1 MSICS
6 PAASIVLIAVLCPP
20 ATAQAPVITGIS
32 PDAVPVGGLGFTL
45 TVTGSGFQAN
55 SEVQINTINRMPMF
69 VSAQELKVSILASD
83 IATPGNVDVTVLN
96 FNGAITTP
104 SNTVQLRVVNAASPQ
119 LISASSGFAAQ
130 GVEQVSMTLVGAN
143 FRPGAT
149 VVISPPLATL
159 SASTGQTQAGDITV
173 LSSTVVNSGV
183 MTALISVSPTAELGL
198 RAVDVLNLD
207 GTSTIDAT
215 MATPDGSTQP
225 MHVTPAGSIGSPL
238 SVLNM
243 AMMYPRDGAVVM
255 QGDELNAEAVL
266 AGTGTGTV
274 TGQWLW
280 DGIVVEQFSAAIVG
294 GESTTIATRQSLPT
308 WLLGAHTLQL
318 RMLEPNQVAGRTIA
332 VVVNPGDWKLEQL
345 IQPESGAVFD
355 LNEAPHLLWAIVPGA
370 MKYQVGFSSQPYL
383 GAIDEWFDVA
393 ENQWQ
398 VPADIWQSLPQGQL
412 YWTVRTVDAS
422 GEPRRPLPMRV
433 LYRGQESESGS
444 PHSVA
449 AAQIAGRYMGVDA
462 KLILRGEDGQMIP
475 IGADSLQG
483 DYAAPSAAMPA
494 DASAPA
500 TAPAKGG
507 TDAETPKAK
516 GAAPKKQVG
525 PSEDGQLGM
534 SSEWA
539 SGSNP
544 PDYNVLSAAE
554 HMKYQQ
560 GPWHFEINGS
570 GLLNSILNPGV
581 LRTSHGEVNSYVI
594 QLGDLHKTWGAN
606 LRFGIVSPLL
616 YTGAQYV
623 TAATPRQGAEL
634 AVKTPAG
641 TFSGFT
647 NTNDSALGGGSG
659 MNLQQQIE
667 GASWQAPLPPWAQLR
682 VMWLNAADNVTG
694 GPSASGDVYGAL
706 LTMQFT
712 KKKKWQ
718 WSTEYA
724 ASYDNA
730 DTTSPTSL
738 RQFGRAWRT
747 GITGQPGKTKVS
759 ITYHD
764 VSANF
769 GNPTNPSLTPN
780 SMPDARG
787 VNASIAQTTKK
798 TGTFGFNYAFLA
810 NNVQPITSDELLL
823 NSFEETWSKPI
834 DKKTNI
840 SLDARQSLTET
851 GTVPAALLSMP
862 PAVTGAQDMRNVSAG
877 INFSRRVGTM
887 TLTMGGQRDWLHDT
901 LFPIYSTITS
911 TLNGGANL
919 VTKGHFQL
927 NSQASVNWV
936 AADGLTVGDSRSVA
950 VNIQPALVWKK
961 PAVQFAPLITVAQ
974 FQTTLSNGTLTN
986 DMLTGQYG
994 GRFTWKLPGVMK
1006 FSTVS
1011 AQGSYIQNRNSVI
1024 GLNQPAAQLLALWT
1038 ATWGHKHTFK

>member
-1 MSICS
+1 
-6 PAASIVLIAVLCPP
+6 
-20 ATAQAPVITGIS
+20 
-32 PDAVPVGGLGFTL
+32 VGGLGFTL

-55 SEVQINTINRMPMF
+55 SVVRINTTNRATTF
-69 VSAQELKVSILASD
+69 VSAQELKAPILASD
-83 IATPGNVDVTVLN
+83 LAVPGKVDVKALDFSGGMT
-96 FNGAITTP
+96 IP
-104 SNTVQLRVVNAASPQ
+104 SNTVQLTVVNAASPQ
-119 LISASSGFAAQ
+119 LISASPGFAAQ

-159 SASTGQTQAGDITV
+159 SASTGQTQAGDISV
-173 LSSTVVNSGV
+173 LSVTLVNSGV
-183 MTALISVSPTAELGL
+183 MTALINVSPTAALGL

-215 MATPDGSTQP
+215 QATPDGSTQS
-225 MHVTPAGSIGSPL
+225 MQVSPAGSIGSPL

-243 AMMYPRDGAVVM
+243 AMMYPRDGTVVM
-255 QGDELNAEAVL
+255 QGDELNAQAIL

-280 DGIVVEQFSAAIVG
+280 DGFVVEQFSATIVG
-294 GESTTIATRQSLPT
+294 GERTTIATRQSLPT

-318 RMLEPNQVAGRTIA
+318 RMLEPNQVAGRIIE

-345 IQPESGAVFD
+345 IQPQSGAVFD
-355 LNEAPHLLWAIVPGA
+355 ANEAPHLLWALVPGA

-383 GAIDEWFDVA
+383 GTIDEWFDVA

-398 VPADIWQSLPQGQL
+398 VPSDIWQSLPQGEL

-422 GEPRRPLPMRV
+422 GEPRQPLPMR
-433 LYRGQESESGS
+433 LIYRGQEAGSAS
-444 PHSVA
+444 PHPVP
-449 AAQIAGRYMGVDA
+449 AAQMAGRYMGVDA

-475 IGADSLQG
+475 IRADSLQG
-483 DYAAPSAAMPA
+483 DYLAPTAAMPS
-494 DASAPA
+494 DGSAPV
-500 TAPAKGG
+500 TPPAKGA
-507 TDAETPKAK
+507 TDAETPKTPA
-516 GAAPKKQVG
+516 AAPKKQVG
-525 PSEDGQLGM
+525 SEDGQISM
-534 SSEWA
+534 SNEWA

-544 PDYNVLSAAE
+544 PDYDVLSAAE
-554 HMKYQQ
+554 HMKVQQ
-560 GPWHFEINGS
+560 GAWHFEINGS
-570 GLLNSILNPGV
+570 GLLNSILNPDV
-581 LRTSHGEVNSYVI
+581 QRTSHGKVNSYVM
-594 QLGDLHKTWGAN
+594 QLGDLQKTWGAN

-634 AVKTPAG
+634 AIKTPAG
-641 TFSGFT
+641 AFSGFT

-659 MNLQQQIE
+659 MNVQQQIE

-682 VMWLNAADNVTG
+682 AMWLNATENVTG

-706 LTMQFT
+706 LTIQFT
-712 KKKKWQ
+712 KKKKWL

-730 DTTSPTSL
+730 DTTSPNSL
-738 RQFGRAWRT
+738 REFGRAWRT

-759 ITYHD
+759 LTYHD

-780 SMPDARG
+780 SQPNARG
-787 VNASIAQTTKK
+787 VNASIAQTTKLA
-798 TGTFGFNYAFLA
+798 GAFGFNYAFLA
-810 NNVQPITSDELLL
+810 NNVQATSSDELLL

-834 DKKTNI
+834 DKKTTI
-840 SLDARQSLTET
+840 SLDARQSLTQT
-851 GTVPAALLSMP
+851 GAVPVALLSMP
-862 PAVTGAQDMRNVSAG
+862 PAVTGAQDMRDVSG
-877 INFSRRVGTM
+877 RINFSRRVGTM

-901 LFPIYSTITS
+901 LFPEYSTITS

-936 AADGLTVGDSRSVA
+936 AADGLTVGDSRSIS
-950 VNIQPALVWKK
+950 VNLQPALVWKK

-974 FQTTLSNGTLTN
+974 LRAALSNGTLTN

-1006 FSTVS
+1006 FSTIA
-1011 AQGSYIQNRNSVI
+1011 AQGSYLQNRNSVT
-1024 GLNQPAAQLLALWT
+1024 GLNQPAAQLLAVWT
-1038 ATWGHKHTFK
+1038 ATWGHKHTF